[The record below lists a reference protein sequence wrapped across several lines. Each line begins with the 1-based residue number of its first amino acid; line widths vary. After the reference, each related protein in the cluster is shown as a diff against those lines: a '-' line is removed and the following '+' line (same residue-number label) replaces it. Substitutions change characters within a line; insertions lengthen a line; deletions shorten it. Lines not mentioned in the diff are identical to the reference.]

1 MPQSRRSWRYKCRG
15 GLRLR
20 SDRSYGAVAFLVL
33 FTTTAGTRIIS
44 PDFGLIAAH
53 RFGLIRSAIA
63 VAAAR
68 GARLG
73 ATARFDRAPR
83 LSLGRR
89 GRRRATAALSA
100 RRRRGRSSRFIAL
113 DLHVEEL
120 LADVA
125 ADAAHHLAEDH
136 EAFLLVLLLR
146 ILLAVAAQTDA
157 LAQRLHRL
165 EVLDPALVDL
175 LQEKPPRPEQQAR
188 KLQFGLARLD

>member
-1 MPQSRRSWRYKCRG
+1 
-15 GLRLR
+15 
-20 SDRSYGAVAFLVL
+20 
-33 FTTTAGTRIIS
+33 
-44 PDFGLIAAH
+44 
-53 RFGLIRSAIA
+53 
-63 VAAAR
+63 AR

-73 ATARFDRAPR
+73 ATARFDRAAR

-146 ILLAVAAQTDA
+146 ILLAVAAQADA
-157 LAQRLHRL
+157 LAQGLHRL
-165 EVLDPALVDL
+165 EVIDPALVDL
-175 LQEKPPRPEQQAR
+175 LQVKAALVEQQAGQR
-188 KLQFGLARLD
+188 QLRLARLD